1 MNIEIYTKDFCIWC
15 DRAKSLLES
24 KNLIFTEID
33 LSDDLVRF
41 EFYSKLGEDVK
52 TVPQI
57 FIDNKRIGGFQEL
70 VRWFGDGN

>member
-24 KNLIFTEID
+24 KNLSFTEID
-33 LSDDLVRF
+33 LSDDSVRS
-41 EFYSKLGEDVK
+41 EFYSKLGEGVK

-57 FIDNKRIGGFQEL
+57 FMRQQTYW
-70 VRWFGDGN
+70 WFSGTC

>member
-24 KNLIFTEID
+24 KNLSFTEID
-33 LSDDLVRF
+33 LSDDSLRS
-41 EFYSKLGEDVK
+41 EFYSKLGEGVK

-57 FIDNKRIGGFQEL
+57 FMDNKRIGGFQEL

>member
-1 MNIEIYTKDFCIWC
+1 LNIEIYTKDFCIWC

-24 KNLIFTEID
+24 KNLRFTEID
-33 LSDDLVRF
+33 LSDDIVRS
-41 EFYSKLGEDVK
+41 EFYSKLGEGVK

-57 FIDNKRIGGFQEL
+57 FMDNKRIGGFQEL

>member
-1 MNIEIYTKDFCIWC
+1 LNIEIYTKDFCIWC

-24 KNLIFTEID
+24 KNLSFTEID

>member
-1 MNIEIYTKDFCIWC
+1 LNIEIYTKDFCIWC

-24 KNLIFTEID
+24 KNLSFTEID
-33 LSDDLVRF
+33 LSDDIVRF

>member
-1 MNIEIYTKDFCIWC
+1 MNIEIYTKDLCIWC

-24 KNLIFTEID
+24 KNLSFTEID

>member
-24 KNLIFTEID
+24 KNLSFTEID
-33 LSDDLVRF
+33 LSDDIVRF

-52 TVPQI
+52 TVPPI
-57 FIDNKRIGGFQEL
+57 FIDNQRIGGFQEL

>member
-24 KNLIFTEID
+24 KNLSFTEID
-33 LSDDLVRF
+33 LSDDSVRS
-41 EFYSKLGEDVK
+41 EFYSKLGEGVK

-57 FIDNKRIGGFQEL
+57 FMDNNRIGGFQEL
-70 VRWFGDGN
+70 VRWFADGN

>member
-1 MNIEIYTKDFCIWC
+1 MTEQNLCLSQKTSALLKSIYLMT
-15 DRAKSLLES
+15 S
-24 KNLIFTEID
+24 
-33 LSDDLVRF
+33 VRS

>member
-24 KNLIFTEID
+24 KNLSFTEID

>member
-24 KNLIFTEID
+24 KNLSFTEID
-33 LSDDLVRF
+33 LSDD
-41 EFYSKLGEDVK
+41 S
-52 TVPQI
+52 VPQI
-57 FIDNKRIGGFQEL
+57 FMDNKRIGGFQEL

>member
-24 KNLIFTEID
+24 KNLSFTEID
-33 LSDDLVRF
+33 LSDDSVRS
-41 EFYSKLGEDVK
+41 EFYSKLGEGVK

-57 FIDNKRIGGFQEL
+57 FMDNKRIGGFQEL
-70 VRWFGDGN
+70 VRWLADGN

>member
-24 KNLIFTEID
+24 KNLSFTEID
-33 LSDDLVRF
+33 LSDDSVRS
-41 EFYSKLGEDVK
+41 EFYSKLGEGVK

-57 FIDNKRIGGFQEL
+57 FMDNKRIGGFQEL
-70 VRWFGDGN
+70 VRWFVDGN

>member
-24 KNLIFTEID
+24 KNLSFTEID
-33 LSDDLVRF
+33 LSDDSVRS
-41 EFYSKLGEDVK
+41 EFYSKLGEGVK

-57 FIDNKRIGGFQEL
+57 FMDNKRICGFQ
-70 VRWFGDGN
+70 

>member
-24 KNLIFTEID
+24 KNLSFTEID
-33 LSDDLVRF
+33 LSDDSVRS
-41 EFYSKLGEDVK
+41 EFYLKLGEGVK

-57 FIDNKRIGGFQEL
+57 FMDTNRIVVFQEL
-70 VRWFGDGN
+70 VRWFADGN